1 MVIHIGMGSSKPSE
15 WNRDQAFLVHEKS
28 TEVLHWGSLSL
39 ISQTQMLTLLWIWS
53 LSKLLQ
59 SDSPFGVSAE
69 HKKGGFFELQVIIF
83 AQT

>member
-39 ISQTQMLTLLWIWS
+39 VSQTQMLMLL
-53 LSKLLQ
+53 
-59 SDSPFGVSAE
+59 
-69 HKKGGFFELQVIIF
+69 
-83 AQT
+83 